1 MRRGEL
7 DIATMPLH
15 EVADEYLEI
24 LAQLPEIDVE
34 EAGEFLLV
42 ASLLVDLKVKRL
54 EVEFGR
60 RGSDANSDEPESPEI
75 VPDDPAMQLTQA
87 LLRYQRVRDA
97 AAELR
102 DLGRAAA
109 GRRPRQSPQHV
120 PGSEPGLDLEDAHVG
135 DLVLALRSLVER
147 VDLRRVGDHVIE
159 FDEVPMETLQSELIA
174 NLRRS
179 TDQVMPLQTTF
190 ADRPAPWR
198 VGMFCATLEL
208 VRTQVVMVRQANADD
223 IIEVRLRPDEASAP
237 DPSSQSELEL
247 LPPAPGREL
256 EDLPQPREH
265 HLGHV
270 VLRGVAVVRKGRE
283 QREIEGGGRKSETR
297 VRWSEHHRC
306 FITLH
311 HGGLHG
317 PETFKCEARQGPV
330 RRYSSGLGRSNA
342 RPLQEVRAGCWC
354 R

>member
-1 MRRGEL
+1 MTVDPQMRQEDWQVRLPDFEGPFDLLLHLVRRGEL

-179 TDQVMPLQTTF
+179 PDQVMPLQTTF

-247 LPPAPGREL
+247 LPP
-256 EDLPQPREH
+256 
-265 HLGHV
+265 
-270 VLRGVAVVRKGRE
+270 
-283 QREIEGGGRKSETR
+283 
-297 VRWSEHHRC
+297 
-306 FITLH
+306 
-311 HGGLHG
+311 
-317 PETFKCEARQGPV
+317 
-330 RRYSSGLGRSNA
+330 SSGLA
-342 RPLQEVRAGCWC
+342 
-354 R
+354 

>member
-1 MRRGEL
+1 MTVEPQMRQEDWQVRLPDFEGPFDLLLHLVRRGEL
-7 DIATMPLH
+7 DVSTMPLH

-42 ASLLVDLKVKRL
+42 ASLLVDLKIKRL
-54 EVEFGR
+54 EAEFGR
-60 RGSDANSDEPESPEI
+60 RSPDVDAESPEVPEV

-109 GRRPRQSPQHV
+109 GRRPRHAPPHT

-135 DLVLALRSLVER
+135 DLVTALRALAER
-147 VDLRRVGDHVIE
+147 VDLRRIGDHVIE

-174 NLRRS
+174 NLRRAPE
-179 TDQVMPLQTTF
+179 QVVPLQTTF

-208 VRTQVVMVRQANADD
+208 VRTQVVMVRQSDVDD
-223 IIEVRLRPDEASAP
+223 IIEVRLRPDEASEP
-237 DPSSQSELEL
+237 DQSSQTEPEL
-247 LPPAPGREL
+247 LPPSSEL
-256 EDLPQPREH
+256 
-265 HLGHV
+265 
-270 VLRGVAVVRKGRE
+270 A
-283 QREIEGGGRKSETR
+283 
-297 VRWSEHHRC
+297 
-306 FITLH
+306 
-311 HGGLHG
+311 
-317 PETFKCEARQGPV
+317 
-330 RRYSSGLGRSNA
+330 
-342 RPLQEVRAGCWC
+342 
-354 R
+354 

>member
-1 MRRGEL
+1 MTVEPQMRQEDWQVRLPDFEGPFDLLLHLVRRGEL
-7 DIATMPLH
+7 DVSTMPLH

-54 EVEFGR
+54 EAEFGR
-60 RGSDANSDEPESPEI
+60 RSPEADADAPEMPEV

-109 GRRPRQSPQHV
+109 GRRPRQAPPHT

-135 DLVLALRSLVER
+135 DLVTALRALAER

-179 TDQVMPLQTTF
+179 PEQVMPLQTTF

-208 VRTQVVMVRQANADD
+208 VRTQVVMVRQSHADD
-223 IIEVRLRPDEASAP
+223 IIEVRLRPDEASEP
-237 DPSSQSELEL
+237 GQSSRTELEL
-247 LPPAPGREL
+247 LPPS
-256 EDLPQPREH
+256 
-265 HLGHV
+265 
-270 VLRGVAVVRKGRE
+270 
-283 QREIEGGGRKSETR
+283 SE
-297 VRWSEHHRC
+297 
-306 FITLH
+306 
-311 HGGLHG
+311 
-317 PETFKCEARQGPV
+317 PA
-330 RRYSSGLGRSNA
+330 
-342 RPLQEVRAGCWC
+342 
-354 R
+354 